1 MVREGMMEVHQ
12 QSAFAPI
19 YLRKRDE
26 GALAAINSSAAIP
39 RATE

>member
-1 MVREGMMEVHQ
+1 MEVHQ

-26 GALAAINSSAAIP
+26 AGFAAVNSSVAMP

>member
-1 MVREGMMEVHQ
+1 MEVHQ

-26 GALAAINSSAAIP
+26 AGARGDQFERGDAARNGIDY
-39 RATE
+39 